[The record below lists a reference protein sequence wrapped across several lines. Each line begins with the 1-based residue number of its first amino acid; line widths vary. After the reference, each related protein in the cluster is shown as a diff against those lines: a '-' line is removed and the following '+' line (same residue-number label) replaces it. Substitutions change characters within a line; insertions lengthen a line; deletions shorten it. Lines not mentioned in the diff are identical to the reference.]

1 MEADKNKEVVK
12 NENLFRALVC
22 APLAVLFALLASNS
36 VMSSGLVIFQVLFI
50 LLALYFTYTTLS
62 HAALYTNERY
72 EGKTE
77 PQFKNINL
85 SKAIKF
91 APLALLFSFIA
102 QSSLT
107 SPDHLFFKIV
117 FVLLAITFV
126 LCALSYAAF
135 YTNDYF
141 AEQAEH

>member
-1 MEADKNKEVVK
+1 MEASKHEEIIK

-22 APLAVLFALLASNS
+22 APLAILFSLLATNS
-36 VMSSGLVIFQVLFI
+36 VMSSGLIIFQVLFI
-50 LLALYFTYTTLS
+50 LLALYFSYITLS

-77 PQFKNINL
+77 PQFKNKNL
-85 SKAIKF
+85 SKTIKF
-91 APLALLFSFIA
+91 SPFAILFSFIA
-102 QSSLT
+102 QYSLM

-117 FVLLAITFV
+117 FLLLAITFV